1 VHPFSSAE
9 DTLSLP
15 IEPPVSDI
23 IEDAGRARKQCAR
36 VLLWIETL
44 EIADKHGPECLP
56 GTSDAT
62 RRDRKIMTFGPLM
75 RLWHISILAALAL
88 PACGDDDSTNPDT
101 CSDGDNMGNPRVAD
115 GFDPADLEPELR
127 VVWDR
132 GSGRGAE
139 LPDHYFA
146 EVELSAGTGSE
157 IRALVQS
164 VEHSAAREIT
174 VRFDAQALAT
184 LLQRQNQL
192 VISLAFPDRRTV
204 IDCRHPGMAD
214 MYLLDVLLV
223 FESGELS
230 RSQATQRKNLGAI

>member
-1 VHPFSSAE
+1 MVENATKTP
-9 DTLSLP
+9 T
-15 IEPPVSDI
+15 
-23 IEDAGRARKQCAR
+23 AGPDWHSPAA
-36 VLLWIETL
+36 
-44 EIADKHGPECLP
+44 
-56 GTSDAT
+56 
-62 RRDRKIMTFGPLM
+62 RRDSNVMSCRRLM
-75 RLWHISILAALAL
+75 PFRLLAILAALGL
-88 PACGDDDSTNPDT
+88 PACGDDDSANPDT
-101 CSDGDNMGNPRVAD
+101 CSQGDNMSNPRVAD
-115 GFDPADLEPELR
+115 GFDPAALEPELH

-157 IRALVQS
+157 IRAVVQS

-184 LLQRQNQL
+184 LIQRQNQF
-192 VISLAFPDRRTV
+192 VISLAFPDRHTV
-204 IDCRHPGMAD
+204 IDCKHPGMAD